1 MSTSEPKLEP
11 MMNPEPQKEHRWLQR
26 LVGEWVYES
35 NASIGPDAPPEKCDG
50 TESVRSL
57 GELWVLCEGH
67 AEMTGGIRATTLMTL
82 GYDPQ
87 KKRFIGTF
95 IGSMMTHMWVYE
107 GELDETEQVLTLNT
121 VGPDFS
127 NPGKM
132 GNYKDVIDF
141 KSDDDRVLSSHF
153 QGEDGTWHG
162 FMTANYRRKK

>member
-11 MMNPEPQKEHRWLQR
+11 MMNPEPQREHRWLQR
-26 LVGEWVYES
+26 LVGEWTYES
-35 NASIGPDAPPEKCDG
+35 DASMGPDAPPEKCDG
-50 TESVRSL
+50 TESVSSL
-57 GELWVLCEGH
+57 GGLWVLCEGH
-67 AEMTGGIRATTLMTL
+67 SQMSGGIPATTLMTL

-95 IGSMMTHMWVYE
+95 VGSMMTHMWVYE

-127 NPGKM
+127 TPGKM
-132 GNYKDVIDF
+132 ANYKDVIEF
-141 KSDDDRVLSSHF
+141 KSDDHRVLSSHY